1 MQRPLSFLHAEPGP
15 LIARALVSVTEQ
27 RPVKLS
33 PRLRQTLAYLLE
45 GDSEKQVAD
54 RLGLSHAT
62 THQYVTELYRHFAVW
77 SRAQLMASV
86 LKRIVGDN
94 VRVV

>member
-1 MQRPLSFLHAEPGP
+1 MQQPLSFLHAEPGP

-54 RLGLSHAT
+54 RLGPSHAT
-62 THQYVTELYRHFAVW
+62 THQYVTGALSPFRGREPSPAYGLCPETRRGVTT
-77 SRAQLMASV
+77 
-86 LKRIVGDN
+86 
-94 VRVV
+94 